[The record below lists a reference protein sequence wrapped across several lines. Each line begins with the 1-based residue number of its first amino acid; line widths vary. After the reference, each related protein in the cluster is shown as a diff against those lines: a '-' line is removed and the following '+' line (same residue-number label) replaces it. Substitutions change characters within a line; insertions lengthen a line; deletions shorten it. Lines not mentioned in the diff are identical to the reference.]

1 MKLEEED
8 IAKLLKLSNSIDS
21 INIDETDGTTHI
33 KFKNS
38 VILESDENF
47 TTVADGFIMAQGQ
60 QVHFNPMCSKV
71 RFMKD
76 LMESSNHE
84 IKQKIINQTVKA
96 LNIDATEHQIE
107 GIISGR
113 IDINT
118 LINADGLRQK
128 ILDQTTN

>member
-1 MKLEEED
+1 MKLEDED

-21 INIDETDGTTHI
+21 INIDDSDGTTHI

-38 VILESDENF
+38 VILESAENF

-60 QVHFNPMCSKV
+60 QVHFNPMCSKI

-76 LMESSNHE
+76 LVESTNHE
-84 IKQKIINQTVKA
+84 IKQKIIAQTVNA
-96 LNIDATEHQIE
+96 LNIDASSEQIE

-118 LINADGLRQK
+118 LINADDLRRK
-128 ILDQTTN
+128 MIEKSES

>member
-1 MKLEEED
+1 MKLEDED
-8 IAKLLKLSNSIDS
+8 VAKLLKLSRSIDS
-21 INIDETDGTTHI
+21 IKIDATDGTTHI

-47 TTVADGFIMAQGQ
+47 TTVADGFIIAQGQ

-84 IKQKIINQTVKA
+84 IKQKIISQTVKA
-96 LNIDATEHQIE
+96 LNIDATENQIE

-118 LINADGLRQK
+118 LINGDDLRKK
-128 ILDQTTN
+128 ILDRTTD